1 MKSALHLGTEN
12 MWRNMDRA
20 RHGNEDAIAALFLL
34 WGNPGNPQRLR
45 LAAFDALCGLGLVE
59 FEREVG

>member
-1 MKSALHLGTEN
+1 MKSALHRATETLWHN
-12 MWRNMDRA
+12 IA
-20 RHGNEDAIAALFLL
+20 AAKVGNEDAIAALFLL

-45 LAAFDALCGLGLVE
+45 LAAFDALLSIGMVE